1 MAADPLSGQVAIVGV
16 AESDRI
22 GLVPDRSAIQ
32 LHAEAALN
40 ALDEA
45 GLALSEVDGLFTAGF
60 STPEVAEYLGIV
72 PRYTD
77 NTSVGGS
84 SFVIHVGH
92 AATAIAAGL
101 CNVALIS
108 HGQSGR
114 SRIGM
119 PPRAETSQMPQGQFE
134 EPFGIPRPAGAYAL
148 ACTRHMHQ
156 YGTTSEQLAEIAVAT
171 RKWAALNPKAYMRD
185 PITVEDVLN
194 SRMISWPFNLLDC
207 CLVTDAGGAVVLT
220 SMERARDCRTTPV
233 AILGVGESHDHSL
246 ISQMPSYTSFAART
260 SGRLAFEMAGVRH
273 DELDLAMI
281 YDSFTYTVLLS
292 LEELGF
298 CGKGEGGAFVSG
310 GRTAP
315 GGPFPMNTNGGGLSY
330 NHPGM
335 YGMFAI
341 IEGVRQL
348 RHDYADQGIRQVKD
362 AKLAVVHGTGGVLSS
377 AGGGGHGRSAGKKK
391 GGREK
396 SVGGKGGGG

>member
-1 MAADPLSGQVAIVGV
+1 MARNSIANKVAIVGV
-16 AESDRI
+16 AESDQI
-22 GLVPDRSAIQ
+22 GRVPDKPAIM
-32 LHAEAALN
+32 LHAEAARN
-40 ALDEA
+40 ALNEA
-45 GLALSEVDGLFTAGF
+45 GLTMQDVDGLFTAGI
-60 STPEVAEYLGIV
+60 STLELGEYLGIE
-72 PRYTD
+72 PHFTD
-77 NTSVGGS
+77 GTSVGGS
-84 SFVIHVGH
+84 SFVIHLAH
-92 AATAIAAGL
+92 AALAIANGWI
-101 CNVALIS
+101 NVALIT
-108 HGQSGR
+108 HGESGR
-114 SRIGM
+114 SRVGM
-119 PPRAETSQMPQGQFE
+119 PGRVLTPDSLSGQFE
-134 EPFGIPRPAGAYAL
+134 VPYGIPQPVGSYAM
-148 ACTRHMHQ
+148 ACTRHMHEF
-156 YGTTSEQLAEIAVAT
+156 GTTHEQLAEIAVST
-171 RKWAALNPKAYMRD
+171 RKWAMLNPKAMMQD

-194 SRMISWPFNLLDC
+194 ARPITYPFTLLDC
-207 CLVTDAGGAVVLT
+207 CLVTDAGGAVVMT
-220 SMERARDCRTTPV
+220 SMERARDCKQTPV
-233 AILGVGESHDHSL
+233 ALLGVGESHDHSL

-260 SGRLAFEMAGVRH
+260 SGKLAFEMAGVRH

-298 CGKGEGGAFVSG
+298 CKKGEGGDFVSG

-377 AGGGGHGRSAGKKK
+377 AGTAILARA
-391 GGREK
+391 
-396 SVGGKGGGG
+396 